1 MKALDILKHKW
12 IDGNVIYDDDTDRY
26 TRYLKYDDRLI
37 EEVIK
42 ELEEINKKLEACKE
56 YFDLK
61 LNGNF
66 EDKEC

>member
-26 TRYLKYDDRLI
+26 TRYLKYDDRSI